1 MAPLSSGIAA
11 AMLEMRIQSR
21 GLSGNKTTPPAPE
34 ISHSDENILQILA
47 LVFSIISVTSAILA
61 FYWFI
66 RMRRSFRHDLI
77 MLLIQSDMF
86 KALWFMIYPIV
97 TFSTGPILSGSRFC
111 QVNGF
116 FISLG
121 IEASDFAVL
130 MIALHTALYIFR
142 PKHSGGE
149 GGLYPYRYYAYTGW
163 VIFPLLM
170 ASLAFINNSSSYVP
184 EGTYCYLPVRPF
196 WYRLALAWIP
206 RYIIFIFILT
216 IYASIYYY
224 VRYKFHGFNREGG
237 SQESSFND
245 SAATTIQLPKRVK
258 RHTLPPTPS
267 LATHGLIPE
276 SRKSS
281 MAVVPTRTQSAPDLD
296 TSDLGRKKSKA
307 GAHRFMLASFTVG
320 EQTCPTPPSEPS
332 IVDADS
338 FVGPSTPHPIAPIM
352 SPISHPPHEASLA
365 SETPSRSR
373 ASSWRDNFVKRF
385 SPPRSGHTTEKPSII
400 DMFTILRQHP
410 DSPDVPTPLSQLQLV
425 NSRGQS
431 YADAEMLRTR
441 DKIRRQLR
449 FLFIYPLVYI
459 GMWILPFASHVLQY
473 DDRYALNP
481 PFALTCVTT
490 VSICIQAA
498 VDCWLFSTREK
509 PWRHV
514 PGSNGSFWGS
524 LKFWSGWKGR
534 EKRSTIHGPGKTRE
548 EMVREARAAY
558 KRRDEELA
566 QRKEQA
572 EKSQAHSPTETTK
585 RGERSWWEAAGIDG
599 GVDTTMSPVAEEVS
613 NPMEDVIVSSSDEE
627 SKKADFDHSEDVTLN
642 RNPQVKWDLSEPVSP
657 VSGEGSSST

>member
-1 MAPLSSGIAA
+1 
-11 AMLEMRIQSR
+11 MLEVRIQSR
-21 GLSGNKTTPPAPE
+21 GLGGNTTTSPAPE
-34 ISHSDENILQILA
+34 ISPADENILQILA
-47 LVFSIISVTSAILA
+47 LVFSIISVTSSILA

-66 RMRRSFRHDLI
+66 KMRRSFRHDLI

-86 KALWFMIYPIV
+86 KALWFMLYPIV
-97 TFSTGPILSGSRFC
+97 TFSTGPILRGSRFC

-130 MIALHTALYIFR
+130 MIAVHTALYIFR

-149 GGLYPYRYYAYTGW
+149 GGLYPYRHYAYTGW
-163 VIFPLLM
+163 VLFPLLM
-170 ASLAFINNSSSYVP
+170 ASLAFINDSSSYVP

-206 RYIIFIFILT
+206 RYIIFLFILA

-224 VRYKFHGFNREGG
+224 VRYKFHGYNREGG
-237 SQESSFND
+237 SRDSSFND
-245 SAATTIQLPKRVK
+245 SAATVIQPPKRAK
-258 RHTLPPTPS
+258 RHTLPPTPN

-276 SRKSS
+276 SRQSS
-281 MAVVPTRTQSAPDLD
+281 MRVVPTRRQSISNIDA
-296 TSDLGRKKSKA
+296 SDLERKKSKA
-307 GAHRFMLASFTVG
+307 GAHRFMLASFRVG
-320 EQTCPTPPSEPS
+320 EQSCPTPPSEPS
-332 IVDADS
+332 IVDVDS
-338 FVGPSTPHPIAPIM
+338 FIVPSTPRPIAPIM
-352 SPISHPPHEASLA
+352 SPISHSPPHEASLV

-373 ASSWRDNFVKRF
+373 ASSWRDSFVKRL
-385 SPPRSGHTTEKPSII
+385 SPPRGGATNERPSII

-425 NSRGQS
+425 NSRGQT

-459 GMWILPFASHVLQY
+459 GMWILPFVSHVLQY

-490 VSICIQAA
+490 ISICIQAA

-509 PWRHV
+509 PWRHI
-514 PGSNGSFWGS
+514 PGSNGSFWAS
-524 LKFWSGWKGR
+524 LKFWSGGWKRG
-534 EKRSTIHGPGKTRE
+534 EKQRAVHGPGKTRE

-572 EKSQAHSPTETTK
+572 EKSNAHSPTETTK
-585 RGERSWWEAAGIDG
+585 RGERSWWEATGIDG
-599 GVDTTMSPVAEEVS
+599 GADTSMSPVAEEVS
-613 NPMEDVIVSSSDEE
+613 NPMEDVVVSSSDEE
-627 SKKADFDHSEDVTLN
+627 SKKVDVDHSEDVVVS
-642 RNPQVKWDLSEPVSP
+642 RSQQIKWDLSEPVSP
-657 VSGEGSSST
+657 VSGEGSSSST